1 MLRSKAE
8 QWFGQGVR
16 EVGRTETYQSPPESV
31 RAEFALLAAAAEAK
45 VEGTM
50 SSLESGC

>member
-1 MLRSKAE
+1 MPRLKAE
-8 QWFGQGVR
+8 QWLGQGVQ
-16 EVGRTETYQSPPESV
+16 EVGRTETYQSPPESG

-45 VEGTM
+45 VEGAM

>member
-1 MLRSKAE
+1 MPRLKAE
-8 QWFGQGVR
+8 QWLRQGIR

-31 RAEFALLAAAAEAK
+31 RAEFALFAAAAEAK
-45 VEGTM
+45 VEGAM